1 MRKLRI
7 AYFGTPDYSA
17 KLLNLLLHHQS
28 ENNYE
33 IVLVVTSP
41 DAIVGRKQ
49 ILTKT
54 AVKVVAEAQGAHIY
68 DDDLRLDRAK
78 LINLIKE
85 FDIDIAILFAY
96 GHIIKKDI
104 IDAFKSGIW
113 NIHPSDL
120 PKYRGAS
127 PIAYPVMM
135 GENASKITIMQM
147 DEKMDHGPL
156 IDQIDFFLGED
167 NLASEMIYEVAD
179 IICPRLIELIK
190 TYQTEGSVT
199 ANEQN
204 HENATFTKLF
214 SREDGYIPEKLL
226 REILNT
232 KYETLNINKIQSSK
246 LKNEMVETLRSLRD
260 FRDKYGIEPS
270 GGVQRVLF
278 NYFRAV
284 SPWPGLWTKI
294 ATQHGE
300 KRVKIIKM
308 SMVTG
313 ALLIS
318 EIQIEGEQKKPNDL
332 IK

>member
-17 KLLNLLLHHQS
+17 KLLDLLLHHQS

-33 IVLVVTSP
+33 IVLVVTST

-49 ILTKT
+49 ILTKSP
-54 AVKVVAEAQGAHIY
+54 VKMIAEAHGAPIY
-68 DDDLRLDRAK
+68 DVDLRLDRAK
-78 LINLIKE
+78 LIKLIKD
-85 FDIDIAILFAY
+85 FDVDIAILFAY

-104 IDAFKSGIW
+104 IDSLKGGIW

-127 PIAYPVMM
+127 PVAYPLMM
-135 GENASKITIMQM
+135 GENTSKITIMQM

-156 IDQIDFFLGED
+156 IDQIDFFLGEN
-167 NLASEMIYEVAD
+167 NLASELIYEVAD
-179 IICPRLIELIK
+179 IIYPRLIGLFRD
-190 TYQTEGSVT
+190 YQTKDVIT
-199 ANEQN
+199 THEQN

-214 SREDGYIPEKLL
+214 SREDGYVPEKLL
-226 REILNT
+226 REILST
-232 KYETLNINKIQSSK
+232 NIKSSNISK
-246 LKNEMVETLRSLRD
+246 STISTLKNKLIDAIKPLREY
-260 FRDKYGIEPS
+260 RDKNGIEPM
-270 GGVQRVLF
+270 GDARRVLF